1 MKQENKEKIAQA
13 EEILERLKEQRR
25 RKRSFY
31 PQKNGK

>member
-13 EEILERLKEQRR
+13 GTVKGAER

>member
-13 EEILERLKEQRR
+13 EDPGTVKGAER